1 VIFTGAVFNEICTRR
16 WKHARK
22 STQTI
27 DPLEDFDPREV
38 KRVKDFISKN
48 AERVEIFKFLI
59 EQYR

>member
-1 VIFTGAVFNEICTRR
+1 MNFSQEWWKRARR
-16 WKHARK
+16 

-38 KRVKDFISKN
+38 KRVKNFISKN

>member
-1 VIFTGAVFNEICTRR
+1 MNFAQEWWNR
-16 WKHARK
+16 ARK
-22 STQTI
+22 ANI